1 MPPTHNL
8 SPSVTSTPCFRTNS
22 TRWRPYPSVSESQSI
37 QESASKE
44 DEIQM
49 NLARL
54 FRPYNCN
61 PVFGSYKGKQLK
73 KKREVPWSHFFFCL
87 SEPESV
93 FLPSFEDSKLLEECG
108 LGRKL
113 ITFSNNTASHAEV
126 AECLYQAYPLLRH
139 AGGFT
144 LARSDRKRELTKI
157 PIPPTGYS
165 VAYLRLG
172 CKAKRTPIYI
182 IPLQKHIV
190 LQPPEENNRMVDEH
204 QQNDMSPSQ
213 PTTEICHGEESEPDL
228 ETILRRLENQLDA
241 GPPPFSNYINVMR
254 DTVLSSAMR
263 AFSRQNFSPE
273 KRLNVVFVDT
283 ENTGEGAVDD
293 GGPTR
298 EFFRLMIA
306 ELKNSRY
313 FCGPEEVKNLALV
326 SRAVQAGDYR
336 VIGQMLA
343 VSVIH
348 AGITPSFFSERLY
361 SLISHCPTPPADIE
375 EIEDWEVRQMLQ
387 KIKNAETLEGA
398 QDAMIEASGIL
409 ALLGCSTNLRSLH
422 DRDSLVEEAARAYV
436 EGRVKEATEQLT
448 EGLKTLG
455 LADAIK
461 AHPQMLKPLFI
472 SGSKPLD
479 VDDILKLF
487 RVNFSCPG
495 SNRRRVENQTV
506 MFWRDWLIEVGGMYC
521 YPCVMFKNNIF

>member
-1 MPPTHNL
+1 MQECFTCKNNIMLTHLAEHIATCKCPNGNEN
-8 SPSVTSTPCFRTNS
+8 SDEWKDSVTQP
-22 TRWRPYPSVSESQSI
+22 
-37 QESASKE
+37 E
-44 DEIQM
+44 D
-49 NLARL
+49 
-54 FRPYNCN
+54 
-61 PVFGSYKGKQLK
+61 GSSSSDDEAVLMAV
-73 KKREVPWSHFFFCL
+73 EL
-87 SEPESV
+87 S
-93 FLPSFEDSKLLEECG
+93 
-108 LGRKL
+108 
-113 ITFSNNTASHAEV
+113 
-126 AECLYQAYPLLRH
+126 
-139 AGGFT
+139 
-144 LARSDRKRELTKI
+144 
-157 PIPPTGYS
+157 
-165 VAYLRLG
+165 
-172 CKAKRTPIYI
+172 
-182 IPLQKHIV
+182 LQ
-190 LQPPEENNRMVDEH
+190 NRMVDEH

-506 MFWRDWLIEVGGMYC
+506 MFWRDWLIEVGESSRPVTLQQILIFASGADKIPPLGFPCKPTIQFLHPEDYGMR
-521 YPCVMFKNNIF
+521 IFPEANTCDITLRLPLHASYLQFREKMESGILQSPTFGFA